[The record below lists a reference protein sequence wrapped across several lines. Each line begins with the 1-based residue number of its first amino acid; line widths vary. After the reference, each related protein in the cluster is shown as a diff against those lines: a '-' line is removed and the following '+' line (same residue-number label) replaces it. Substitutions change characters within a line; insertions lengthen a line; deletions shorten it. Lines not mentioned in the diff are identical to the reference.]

1 MPNARVSA
9 MDAALP
15 GTLPVLSLAAV
26 RAALRAG
33 LALGATAA
41 DHTSFDRKH
50 YHYPDLPHGYQI
62 TQHRGTPALPP
73 PPQAHTHTHTERERR
88 PPTYAESGTHG
99 TYGAAVARMAL
110 YLFLCLCV
118 TTWVASGLS
127 SAAAARRRSHTQP

>member
-73 PPQAHTHTHTERERR
+73 NPQAHTHTHTHTHRKREAPAYICREW
-88 PPTYAESGTHG
+88 YAWYLWRGGGAHG
-99 TYGAAVARMAL
+99 PL
-110 YLFLCLCV
+110 S
-118 TTWVASGLS
+118 ASVC
-127 SAAAARRRSHTQP
+127 A